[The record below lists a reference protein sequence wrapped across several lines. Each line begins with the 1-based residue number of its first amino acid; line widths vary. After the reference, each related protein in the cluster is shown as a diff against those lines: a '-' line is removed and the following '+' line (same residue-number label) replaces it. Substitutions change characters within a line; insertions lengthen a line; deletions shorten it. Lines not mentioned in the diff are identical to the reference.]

1 MGEINN
7 KTEIKEDIKEDIKV
21 AAETM
26 MVGTIDEIMT
36 VVDSEMMMAGTIDE
50 IMTVVDTIVVIG
62 EIMKVKIISEPTDKM
77 EVDIKINTVETLTG
91 VKEEIMEMKTE
102 ATGSLVMDNKAEAQE
117 DKGDHQGEKM
127 EEMTNRIE
135 MGEITIIKITQQ
147 TSQLWGRRKKT

>member
-26 MVGTIDEIMT
+26 MAGTIDEIMT

-77 EVDIKINTVETLTG
+77 EVDIKIKTVETLTA
-91 VKEEIMEMKTE
+91 KEEITEMRTE
-102 ATGSLVMDNKAEAQE
+102 DTGSLVMDNKAEVQE

-147 TSQLWGRRKKT
+147 TSKLWGRRKKT